1 MEEIKSILLS
11 LLKNNES
18 ENVEYK
24 EAKNNFDFNELGR
37 YFSALS
43 NGANLIGKQY
53 AWLIFGVSDKSHDF
67 VNTNYRRNSNLN
79 GLKKELT
86 QSTNDNLTFLDIYE
100 LEIDD
105 NRVIMFKIPAAI
117 GVPTTWKGIAYDRND
132 DALIPLND
140 TKRNTILSTVN
151 IDWSRQIVEGLTV
164 NDLDKDAI
172 LKAREQFKKKNE
184 NKAIAE
190 EIDNMDDLTF
200 LNKAKVL
207 LNGKVTRTAWLLLG
221 NEDTNT
227 YVDSNIPTI
236 TWKLQEGTNIIDYEH
251 FTIPFIITMEKA
263 SEKIRNLRYRYMP
276 SQTTLF
282 PNEVDKYDINILREL
297 LNNSIAHQDYRR
309 GGRVNILEMK
319 DKVMIINEGDFI
331 PKTVDTLIINE
342 GYVPPYYRNPF
353 LAQAMVNL
361 NMIDTA
367 GMGIRRSFEKLRERF
382 FPMPDYDLSEE
393 NRVKVTIYGKI
404 LDEQY
409 SKLLLENTEL
419 SLVEVMLLDRVQKN
433 IVITKE
439 QSDYLRK
446 NKLIE
451 GRYPNIYVSKSIS
464 EIVNEK
470 STYIKNSGFDDQY
483 YKDLVLKYIKDF
495 ESISK
500 KEIDNLL
507 IDKLPDSLDEDQK
520 RRKIK
525 YLISECL
532 NKKEQKIK
540 NIGTNRYPVWTL
552 KDNNRLKFSQS
563 LAEV

>member
-1 MEEIKSILLS
+1 MEEIKNIFLS
-11 LLKNNES
+11 LIENNEN
-18 ENVEYK
+18 EYVEYK
-24 EAKNNFDFNELGR
+24 EAKNNFDFNELGK

-43 NGANLIGKQY
+43 NGANLVNKQY
-53 AWLIFGVSDKSHDF
+53 AWLVFGIEDKTHKLVD
-67 VNTNYRRNSNLN
+67 TNYRRNGNLN
-79 GLKKELT
+79 GLKKDIT
-86 QSTNDNLTFLDIYE
+86 QSTNDNMTFLDIYDF
-100 LEIDD
+100 EI
-105 NRVIMFKIPAAI
+105 NGKRVVMFKIPAAI
-117 GVPTTWKGIAYDRND
+117 GIPTTWKGIAYDRNNES
-132 DALIPLND
+132 LVPLNE
-140 TKRNTILSTVN
+140 TKRNIILSTVN
-151 IDWSRQIVEGLTV
+151 IDWTRQIVEGLTV
-164 NDLDKDAI
+164 SDLDKDAI

-184 NKAIAE
+184 NKSIAG
-190 EIDNMDDLTF
+190 EIDKMDDISF

-207 LNGKVTRTAWLLLG
+207 LNGKVTRAAWLLLG

-227 YVDSNIPTI
+227 YVENYIPTI

-297 LNNSIAHQDYRR
+297 LNNAIAHQDYRK
-309 GGRVNILEMK
+309 GGRVNILEFK
-319 DKVMIINEGDFI
+319 DKVMIINEGSFI

-409 SKLLLENTEL
+409 SKLLLENTDL
-419 SLVEVMLLDRVQKN
+419 TLTEVMLLDRVQKN
-433 IVITKE
+433 ITITKE
-439 QSDYLRK
+439 QSDLLRK

-464 EIVNEK
+464 EIVDDK
-470 STYIKNSGFDDQY
+470 ISYINNSGFDDKY
-483 YKDLVLKYIKDF
+483 YKDLVLKYIDDF
-495 ESISK
+495 GSITK
-500 KEIDNLL
+500 ADL
-507 IDKLPDSLDEDQK
+507 DKLLMSKLPNSLDDVQK
-520 RRKIK
+520 KRKIK
-525 YLISECL
+525 YLVNEHL
-532 NKKEQKIK
+532 QKKENIIK
-540 NIGTNRYPVWTL
+540 NIGTTRYPIWTR
-552 KDNNRLKFSQS
+552 K
-563 LAEV
+563 

>member
-100 LEIDD
+100 LEIDG

-164 NDLDKDAI
+164 DDLDKDAI

-190 EIDNMDDLTF
+190 EIDNMDDLIF

-207 LNGKVTRTAWLLLG
+207 LNGKVTRAAWLLLG

-433 IVITKE
+433 IVISKE

-446 NKLIE
+446 NKLVE

-483 YKDLVLKYIKDF
+483 YKDLVLQYLDKFK
-495 ESISK
+495 SIT
-500 KEIDNLL
+500 KEDLDNLL
-507 IDKLPDSLDEDQK
+507 LNKLPDSLNEEQK
-520 RRKIK
+520 KRKIK
-525 YLISECL
+525 YLVNECL
-532 NKKEQKIK
+532 QNKEDIIQ
-540 NIGTNRYPVWTL
+540 NIGTSRYPVWT
-552 KDNNRLKFSQS
+552 KK
-563 LAEV
+563 

>member
-53 AWLIFGVSDKSHDF
+53 AWLVFGVTDKTHEF
-67 VNTNYRRNSNLN
+67 VNTNYRKNSNLN

-100 LEIDD
+100 LEIDG
-105 NRVIMFKIPAAI
+105 NRIIMFKIPAAI

-164 NDLDKDAI
+164 EDLDKNAI

-184 NKAIAE
+184 NKSIAE

-207 LNGKVTRTAWLLLG
+207 LNGKVTRAAWILLG

-227 YVDSNIPTI
+227 YEDTNIPTI
-236 TWKLQEGTNIIDYEH
+236 TWKLQEGTSTIDYEH

-309 GGRVNILEMK
+309 GGRINILEMK
-319 DKVMIINEGDFI
+319 DKVMIVNEGDFI
-331 PKTVDTLIINE
+331 PKTVDALIIDE

-451 GRYPNIYVSKSIS
+451 GRYPNIYVSKGIS

-470 STYIKNSGFDDQY
+470 VAYTKNSGFDDQY
-483 YKDLVLKYIKDF
+483 YKDLVIKHLNNWGC
-495 ESISK
+495 ITK
-500 KEIDNLL
+500 KELDELL
-507 IDKLPDSLDEDQK
+507 MNKLPESLNIEQK
-520 RRKIK
+520 KRKIK
-525 YLISECL
+525 YLVNETL
-532 NKKEQKIK
+532 AQKENKIE
-540 NIGTNRYPVWTL
+540 NIGNNAKPIWTL
-552 KDNNRLKFSQS
+552 KK
-563 LAEV
+563 

>member
-1 MEEIKSILLS
+1 MEEIKNIFLS
-11 LLKNNES
+11 LIENNEN
-18 ENVEYK
+18 EYVEYK
-24 EAKNNFDFNELGR
+24 EAKNNFDFNELGK

-43 NGANLIGKQY
+43 NGANLVNKQY
-53 AWLIFGVSDKSHDF
+53 AWLVFGVEDKTHKLVD
-67 VNTNYRRNSNLN
+67 TNYRRNGNLN
-79 GLKKELT
+79 GLKKDIT
-86 QSTNDNLTFLDIYE
+86 QSTNDNMTFLDIYDF
-100 LEIDD
+100 EI
-105 NRVIMFKIPAAI
+105 NGKRVVMFKIPAAI
-117 GVPTTWKGIAYDRND
+117 GIPTTWKGIAYDRNNES
-132 DALIPLND
+132 LVPLNE
-140 TKRNTILSTVN
+140 TKRNIILSTVN
-151 IDWSRQIVEGLTV
+151 IDWTRQIVEGLTV
-164 NDLDKDAI
+164 SDLDKDAI

-184 NKAIAE
+184 NKSIAD
-190 EIDNMDDLTF
+190 EIDKMDDISF

-207 LNGKVTRTAWLLLG
+207 LNGKITRAAWLLLG
-221 NEDTNT
+221 KEDTNT
-227 YVDSNIPTI
+227 YVENYIPTI

-297 LNNSIAHQDYRR
+297 LNNAIAHQDYRK
-309 GGRVNILEMK
+309 GGRVNILEFK
-319 DKVMIINEGDFI
+319 DKVMIINEGSFI

-409 SKLLLENTEL
+409 SKLLLENTDL
-419 SLVEVMLLDRVQKN
+419 TLTDVMLLDRVQKN
-433 IVITKE
+433 ITITKE
-439 QSDYLRK
+439 QSDLLRK

-464 EIVNEK
+464 EIVDDK
-470 STYIKNSGFDDQY
+470 ISYINNSGFDDKY
-483 YKDLVLKYIKDF
+483 YKDLVLKYIDDF
-495 ESISK
+495 GSITK
-500 KEIDNLL
+500 ADL
-507 IDKLPDSLDEDQK
+507 DKLLMSKLPNSLDDVQK
-520 RRKIK
+520 KRKIK
-525 YLISECL
+525 YLVNEHL
-532 NKKEQKIK
+532 QKKENIIK
-540 NIGTNRYPVWTL
+540 NIGTTRYPIWTR
-552 KDNNRLKFSQS
+552 K
-563 LAEV
+563 

>member
-11 LLKNNES
+11 LLRSNES

-53 AWLIFGVSDKSHDF
+53 AWLIFGIRDKTHEF
-67 VNTNYRRNSNLN
+67 VNTNYRINSNLN

-86 QSTNDNLTFLDIYE
+86 QSTNDNLTFLEIYE
-100 LEIDD
+100 LEIGE

-140 TKRNTILSTVN
+140 IKRNTILSTVN
-151 IDWSRQIVEGLTV
+151 IDWSRQIIEELTI
-164 NDLDKDAI
+164 NDLDKGAI
-172 LKAREQFKKKNE
+172 LRAREQFKKKNE
-184 NKAIAE
+184 NKALAD
-190 EIDNMDDLTF
+190 EIDHMDDLTF

-207 LNGKVTRTAWLLLG
+207 LNGKVTRAAWLLLG

-282 PNEVDKYDINILREL
+282 PNEVDKYDVNILREL
-297 LNNSIAHQDYRR
+297 LNNAIAHQDYRR

-319 DKVMIINEGDFI
+319 DKIMIINEGNFI
-331 PKTVDTLIINE
+331 PQTVDTLIINE

-393 NRVKVTIYGKI
+393 NRVKVTIYGEI
-404 LDEQY
+404 LDEKY

-419 SLVEVMLLDRVQKN
+419 SLTEVMLLDRVQKHIKIN
-433 IVITKE
+433 KE

-446 NKLIE
+446 HKLIE
-451 GRYPNIYVSKSIS
+451 GRYPNIYVSKGIS
-464 EIVNEK
+464 EIVNDK
-470 STYIKNSGFDDQY
+470 VSYTKNSGFNDQY
-483 YKDLVLKYIKDF
+483 YKDLVIKHINNF
-495 ESISK
+495 GNISK
-500 KEIDNLL
+500 KELDDLL
-507 IDKLPDSLDEDQK
+507 MNKLPEHLNTEQK
-520 RRKIK
+520 KRKIK
-525 YLISECL
+525 YLVNETL
-532 NKKEQKIK
+532 AQKEKMIK
-540 NIGTNRYPVWTL
+540 NIGNNAKPIWTL
-552 KDNNRLKFSQS
+552 NK
-563 LAEV
+563 

>member
-1 MEEIKSILLS
+1 MEEIKNIFLS
-11 LLKNNES
+11 LIENNEN
-18 ENVEYK
+18 EYVEYK
-24 EAKNNFDFNELGR
+24 EAKNNFDFNELGK

-43 NGANLIGKQY
+43 NGANLVNKQY
-53 AWLIFGVSDKSHDF
+53 AWLVFGVEDKTHKLVD
-67 VNTNYRRNSNLN
+67 TNYRRNGNLN
-79 GLKKELT
+79 GLKKDIT
-86 QSTNDNLTFLDIYE
+86 QSTNDNMTFLDIYDF
-100 LEIDD
+100 EI
-105 NRVIMFKIPAAI
+105 NGKRVVMFKIPAAI
-117 GVPTTWKGIAYDRND
+117 GIPTTWKGIAYDRNNES
-132 DALIPLND
+132 LVPLNE
-140 TKRNTILSTVN
+140 TKRNIILSTVN
-151 IDWSRQIVEGLTV
+151 IDWTRQIVEGLTV
-164 NDLDKDAI
+164 SDLDKDAI

-184 NKAIAE
+184 NKSIAG
-190 EIDNMDDLTF
+190 EIDKMDDISF

-207 LNGKVTRTAWLLLG
+207 LNGKVTRAAWLLLG

-227 YVDSNIPTI
+227 YVENYIPTI

-297 LNNSIAHQDYRR
+297 LNNAIAHQDYRK
-309 GGRVNILEMK
+309 GGRVNILEFK
-319 DKVMIINEGDFI
+319 DKVMIINEGSFI

-382 FPMPDYDLSEE
+382 FSMPDYDLSEE

-409 SKLLLENTEL
+409 SKLLLENTDL
-419 SLVEVMLLDRVQKN
+419 TLTEVMLLDRVQKN
-433 IVITKE
+433 ITITKE
-439 QSDYLRK
+439 QSDLLRK

-464 EIVNEK
+464 EIVDDK
-470 STYIKNSGFDDQY
+470 ISYINNSGFDDKY
-483 YKDLVLKYIKDF
+483 YKDLVLKYIDDF
-495 ESISK
+495 GSITK
-500 KEIDNLL
+500 ADL
-507 IDKLPDSLDEDQK
+507 DKLLMSKLPNSLDDVQK
-520 RRKIK
+520 KRKIK
-525 YLISECL
+525 YLVNEHL
-532 NKKEQKIK
+532 QKKENIIK
-540 NIGTNRYPVWTL
+540 NIGTTRYPIWTR
-552 KDNNRLKFSQS
+552 K
-563 LAEV
+563 

>member
-1 MEEIKSILLS
+1 MEEIKNIFLS
-11 LLKNNES
+11 LIENNEN
-18 ENVEYK
+18 EYVEYK
-24 EAKNNFDFNELGR
+24 EAKNNFDFNELGK

-43 NGANLIGKQY
+43 NGANLVNKQY
-53 AWLIFGVSDKSHDF
+53 AWLVFGVEDKTHKLVD
-67 VNTNYRRNSNLN
+67 TNYRRNGNLN
-79 GLKKELT
+79 GLKKDIT
-86 QSTNDNLTFLDIYE
+86 QSTNDNMTFLDIYDF
-100 LEIDD
+100 EI
-105 NRVIMFKIPAAI
+105 NGKRVVMFKIPAAI
-117 GVPTTWKGIAYDRND
+117 GIPTTWKGIAYDRNNES
-132 DALIPLND
+132 LVPLNE
-140 TKRNTILSTVN
+140 TKRNIILSTVN
-151 IDWSRQIVEGLTV
+151 IDWTRQIVEGLTV
-164 NDLDKDAI
+164 SDLDKNAI

-184 NKAIAE
+184 NKSIAG
-190 EIDNMDDLTF
+190 EIDKMDDISF

-207 LNGKVTRTAWLLLG
+207 LNGKVTRAAWLLLG
-221 NEDTNT
+221 KEDTNT
-227 YVDSNIPTI
+227 YVENYIPTI

-297 LNNSIAHQDYRR
+297 LNNAIAHQDYRK
-309 GGRVNILEMK
+309 GGRVNILEFK
-319 DKVMIINEGDFI
+319 DKVMIINEGSFI

-409 SKLLLENTEL
+409 SKLLLENTDL
-419 SLVEVMLLDRVQKN
+419 TLTEVMLLDRVQKN

-439 QSDYLRK
+439 QSDLLRK
-446 NKLIE
+446 NKLTE

-464 EIVNEK
+464 EIVDDK
-470 STYIKNSGFDDQY
+470 ISYINNSGFDDKY
-483 YKDLVLKYIKDF
+483 YKDLVLKYIDDF
-495 ESISK
+495 GSITK
-500 KEIDNLL
+500 ADL
-507 IDKLPDSLDEDQK
+507 DKLLMSKLPNSLDDVQK
-520 RRKIK
+520 KRKIK
-525 YLISECL
+525 YLVNEHL
-532 NKKEQKIK
+532 QKKENIIK
-540 NIGTNRYPVWTL
+540 NIGTTRYPIWTR
-552 KDNNRLKFSQS
+552 K
-563 LAEV
+563 

>member
-1 MEEIKSILLS
+1 MMEEIKNIFLS
-11 LLKNNES
+11 LIENNEN
-18 ENVEYK
+18 EYVEYK
-24 EAKNNFDFNELGR
+24 EAKNNFDFNELGK

-43 NGANLIGKQY
+43 NGANLVNKQY
-53 AWLIFGVSDKSHDF
+53 AWLVFGVEDKTHKLVD
-67 VNTNYRRNSNLN
+67 TNYRRNGNLN
-79 GLKKELT
+79 GLKKDIT
-86 QSTNDNLTFLDIYE
+86 QSTNDNMTFLDIYDF
-100 LEIDD
+100 EI
-105 NRVIMFKIPAAI
+105 NGKRVVMFKIPAAI
-117 GVPTTWKGIAYDRND
+117 GIPTTWKGIAYDRNNES
-132 DALIPLND
+132 LVPLNE
-140 TKRNTILSTVN
+140 TKRNIILSTVN
-151 IDWSRQIVEGLTV
+151 IDWTRQIVEGLTV
-164 NDLDKDAI
+164 SDLDKDAI

-184 NKAIAE
+184 NKSIAD
-190 EIDNMDDLTF
+190 EIDKMDDISF

-207 LNGKVTRTAWLLLG
+207 LNGKVTRAAWLLLG
-221 NEDTNT
+221 KEDTNT
-227 YVDSNIPTI
+227 YVENYIPTI

-297 LNNSIAHQDYRR
+297 LNNAIAHQDYRKS
-309 GGRVNILEMK
+309 GRVNILEFK
-319 DKVMIINEGDFI
+319 DKVMIINEGSFI

-409 SKLLLENTEL
+409 LKLLLENTDL
-419 SLVEVMLLDRVQKN
+419 TLTEVMLLDRVQKN
-433 IVITKE
+433 ITITKE
-439 QSDYLRK
+439 QSDLLRK

-464 EIVNEK
+464 EIVDDK
-470 STYIKNSGFDDQY
+470 ISYINNSGFDDKY
-483 YKDLVLKYIKDF
+483 YKDLVLKYIDDF
-495 ESISK
+495 GSITK
-500 KEIDNLL
+500 ADL
-507 IDKLPDSLDEDQK
+507 DKLLMSKLPNSLDDVQK
-520 RRKIK
+520 KRKIK
-525 YLISECL
+525 YLVNEHL
-532 NKKEQKIK
+532 QKKENIIK
-540 NIGTNRYPVWTL
+540 NIGTTRYPIWTR
-552 KDNNRLKFSQS
+552 K
-563 LAEV
+563 

>member
-1 MEEIKSILLS
+1 MEEIKNIFLS
-11 LLKNNES
+11 LIENNEN
-18 ENVEYK
+18 EYVEYK
-24 EAKNNFDFNELGR
+24 EAKNNFDFNELGK

-43 NGANLIGKQY
+43 NGANLVNKQY
-53 AWLIFGVSDKSHDF
+53 AWLVFGIEDKTHKLVD
-67 VNTNYRRNSNLN
+67 TNYRRNGNLN
-79 GLKKELT
+79 GLKKDIT
-86 QSTNDNLTFLDIYE
+86 QSTNDNMTFLDIYDF
-100 LEIDD
+100 EI
-105 NRVIMFKIPAAI
+105 NGKRVVMFKIPAAI
-117 GVPTTWKGIAYDRND
+117 GIPTTWKGIAYDRNNES
-132 DALIPLND
+132 LVPLNE
-140 TKRNTILSTVN
+140 TKRNIILSTVN
-151 IDWSRQIVEGLTV
+151 IDWTRQIVEGLTV
-164 NDLDKDAI
+164 SDLDKDAI

-184 NKAIAE
+184 NKSIAG
-190 EIDNMDDLTF
+190 EIDKMDDISF

-207 LNGKVTRTAWLLLG
+207 LNGKVTRAAWLLLG

-227 YVDSNIPTI
+227 YVENYIPTI

-297 LNNSIAHQDYRR
+297 LNNAIAHQDYRKS
-309 GGRVNILEMK
+309 GRVNILEFK
-319 DKVMIINEGDFI
+319 DKVMIINEGSFI

-409 SKLLLENTEL
+409 SKLLLENTDL
-419 SLVEVMLLDRVQKN
+419 TLTEVMLLDRVQKN
-433 IVITKE
+433 ITITKE
-439 QSDYLRK
+439 QSDLLRK

-464 EIVNEK
+464 EIVDDK
-470 STYIKNSGFDDQY
+470 ISYINNSGFDDKY
-483 YKDLVLKYIKDF
+483 YKDLVLKYIDDF
-495 ESISK
+495 GSITK
-500 KEIDNLL
+500 ADL
-507 IDKLPDSLDEDQK
+507 DKLLMSKLPNSLDDVQK
-520 RRKIK
+520 KRKIK
-525 YLISECL
+525 YLVNEHL
-532 NKKEQKIK
+532 QKKENIIK
-540 NIGTNRYPVWTL
+540 NIGTTRYPIWTR
-552 KDNNRLKFSQS
+552 K
-563 LAEV
+563 

>member
-100 LEIDD
+100 LEIDG

-164 NDLDKDAI
+164 DDLDKDAI

-207 LNGKVTRTAWLLLG
+207 LNGKVTRAAWLLLG

-251 FTIPFIITMEKA
+251 FTIPFIITMDKA

-409 SKLLLENTEL
+409 SKLLLENTNL
-419 SLVEVMLLDRVQKN
+419 TLVDVMLLDRVQKN
-433 IVITKE
+433 IVISKE
-439 QSDYLRK
+439 QYDYLRK
-446 NKLIE
+446 KKLIE
-451 GRYPNIYVSKSIS
+451 GRYPNIYVSKGIS

-470 STYIKNSGFDDQY
+470 VAYTKNSGFDDQY
-483 YKDLVLKYIKDF
+483 YKDLVLKHINNWG
-495 ESISK
+495 SITK
-500 KEIDNLL
+500 KELDELL
-507 IDKLPDSLDEDQK
+507 MNKLPESLNTDQK
-520 RRKIK
+520 KRKIK
-525 YLISECL
+525 YLVNETL
-532 NKKEQKIK
+532 AQKENKIE
-540 NIGTNRYPVWTL
+540 NIGNNAKPIWAL
-552 KDNNRLKFSQS
+552 KK
-563 LAEV
+563 

>member
-1 MEEIKSILLS
+1 MEEIKNIFLS
-11 LLKNNES
+11 LIENNEN
-18 ENVEYK
+18 EYVEYK
-24 EAKNNFDFNELGR
+24 EAKNNFDFNELGK

-43 NGANLIGKQY
+43 NGANLVNKQY
-53 AWLIFGVSDKSHDF
+53 ALLVFGVEYKTHKLVD
-67 VNTNYRRNSNLN
+67 TNYRRNGNLN
-79 GLKKELT
+79 GLKKDIT
-86 QSTNDNLTFLDIYE
+86 QSTNDNMTFLDIYDF
-100 LEIDD
+100 EI
-105 NRVIMFKIPAAI
+105 NGKRVVMFKIPAAI
-117 GVPTTWKGIAYDRND
+117 GIPTTWKGIAYDRNNES
-132 DALIPLND
+132 LVPLNE
-140 TKRNTILSTVN
+140 TKRNIILSTVN
-151 IDWSRQIVEGLTV
+151 IDWTRQIVEGLTV
-164 NDLDKDAI
+164 SDLDKDAI

-184 NKAIAE
+184 NKSIAD
-190 EIDNMDDLTF
+190 EIDKMDDISF

-207 LNGKVTRTAWLLLG
+207 LNGKVTRAAWLLLG
-221 NEDTNT
+221 KEDTNT
-227 YVDSNIPTI
+227 YVENYIPTI

-297 LNNSIAHQDYRR
+297 LNNAIAHQDYRKS
-309 GGRVNILEMK
+309 GRVNILEFK
-319 DKVMIINEGDFI
+319 DKVMIINEGSFI

-409 SKLLLENTEL
+409 SKLLLENTDL
-419 SLVEVMLLDRVQKN
+419 TLTEVMLLDRVQKN
-433 IVITKE
+433 ITITKE
-439 QSDYLRK
+439 QSDLLRK

-464 EIVNEK
+464 EIVDDK
-470 STYIKNSGFDDQY
+470 ISYINNSGFDDKY
-483 YKDLVLKYIKDF
+483 YKDLVLKYIDDF
-495 ESISK
+495 GSITK
-500 KEIDNLL
+500 ADL
-507 IDKLPDSLDEDQK
+507 DKLLMSKLPNSLDDVQK
-520 RRKIK
+520 KRKIK
-525 YLISECL
+525 YLVNEHL
-532 NKKEQKIK
+532 QKKENIIK
-540 NIGTNRYPVWTL
+540 NIGTTRYPIWTR
-552 KDNNRLKFSQS
+552 K
-563 LAEV
+563 

>member
-1 MEEIKSILLS
+1 MEEIKNIFLS
-11 LLKNNES
+11 LIENNEN
-18 ENVEYK
+18 EYVEYK
-24 EAKNNFDFNELGR
+24 EAKNNFDFNELGK

-43 NGANLIGKQY
+43 NGANLVNKQY
-53 AWLIFGVSDKSHDF
+53 AWLVFGVEDKTHKLVD
-67 VNTNYRRNSNLN
+67 TNYRRNGNLN
-79 GLKKELT
+79 GLKKDIT
-86 QSTNDNLTFLDIYE
+86 QSTNDNMTFLDIYDF
-100 LEIDD
+100 EI
-105 NRVIMFKIPAAI
+105 NGKRVVMFKIPAAI
-117 GVPTTWKGIAYDRND
+117 GIPTTWKGIAYDRNNES
-132 DALIPLND
+132 LVPLNE
-140 TKRNTILSTVN
+140 TKRNIILSTVN
-151 IDWSRQIVEGLTV
+151 IDWTRQIVEGLTV
-164 NDLDKDAI
+164 SDLDKDAI

-184 NKAIAE
+184 NKSIAD
-190 EIDNMDDLTF
+190 EIDKMDDISF

-207 LNGKVTRTAWLLLG
+207 LNGKVTRAAWLLLG
-221 NEDTNT
+221 KEDTNT
-227 YVDSNIPTI
+227 YVENYIPTI

-297 LNNSIAHQDYRR
+297 LNNAIAHQDYRKS
-309 GGRVNILEMK
+309 GRVNILEFK
-319 DKVMIINEGDFI
+319 DKVMIINEGSFI

-409 SKLLLENTEL
+409 SKLLLENTDL
-419 SLVEVMLLDRVQKN
+419 TLTEVMILDRVQKN
-433 IVITKE
+433 ITITKE
-439 QSDYLRK
+439 QSDLLRK

-464 EIVNEK
+464 EIVDDK
-470 STYIKNSGFDDQY
+470 ISYINNSGFDDKY
-483 YKDLVLKYIKDF
+483 YKDLVLKYIDDF
-495 ESISK
+495 GSITK
-500 KEIDNLL
+500 ADL
-507 IDKLPDSLDEDQK
+507 DKLLMSKLPNSLDDVQK
-520 RRKIK
+520 KRKIK
-525 YLISECL
+525 YLVNEHL
-532 NKKEQKIK
+532 QKKENIIK
-540 NIGTNRYPVWTL
+540 NIGTTRYPIWTR
-552 KDNNRLKFSQS
+552 K
-563 LAEV
+563 

>member
-1 MEEIKSILLS
+1 MEEIKNIFLL
-11 LLKNNES
+11 LIENNEN
-18 ENVEYK
+18 EYVEYK
-24 EAKNNFDFNELGR
+24 EAKNNFDFNELGK

-43 NGANLIGKQY
+43 NGANLVNKQY
-53 AWLIFGVSDKSHDF
+53 AWLVFGVEDKTHKLVD
-67 VNTNYRRNSNLN
+67 TNYRRNGNLN
-79 GLKKELT
+79 GLKKDIT
-86 QSTNDNLTFLDIYE
+86 QSTNDNMTFLDIYDF
-100 LEIDD
+100 EI
-105 NRVIMFKIPAAI
+105 NGKRVVMFKIPAAI
-117 GVPTTWKGIAYDRND
+117 GIPTTWKGIAYDRNNES
-132 DALIPLND
+132 LVPLNE
-140 TKRNTILSTVN
+140 TKRNIILSTVN
-151 IDWSRQIVEGLTV
+151 IDWTRQIVEGLTV
-164 NDLDKDAI
+164 SDLDKDAI

-184 NKAIAE
+184 NKSIAG
-190 EIDNMDDLTF
+190 EIDKMDDISF

-207 LNGKVTRTAWLLLG
+207 LNGKVTRAAWLLLG

-227 YVDSNIPTI
+227 YVENYIPTI

-297 LNNSIAHQDYRR
+297 LNNAIAHQDYRK
-309 GGRVNILEMK
+309 GGRVNILEFK
-319 DKVMIINEGDFI
+319 DKVMIINEGSFI

-409 SKLLLENTEL
+409 SKLLLENTDL
-419 SLVEVMLLDRVQKN
+419 TLTEVMLLDRVQKN
-433 IVITKE
+433 ITITKE
-439 QSDYLRK
+439 QSDLLRK

-464 EIVNEK
+464 EIVDDK
-470 STYIKNSGFDDQY
+470 ISYINNSGFDDKY
-483 YKDLVLKYIKDF
+483 YKDLVLKYIDDF
-495 ESISK
+495 GSITK
-500 KEIDNLL
+500 ADL
-507 IDKLPDSLDEDQK
+507 DKLLMSKLPNSLDDVQK
-520 RRKIK
+520 KRKIK
-525 YLISECL
+525 YLVNEHL
-532 NKKEQKIK
+532 QKKENIIK
-540 NIGTNRYPVWTL
+540 NIGTTRYPIWTR
-552 KDNNRLKFSQS
+552 K
-563 LAEV
+563 

>member
-1 MEEIKSILLS
+1 MMEEIKNIFLS
-11 LLKNNES
+11 LIENNEN
-18 ENVEYK
+18 EYVEYK
-24 EAKNNFDFNELGR
+24 EAKNNFDFNELGK

-43 NGANLIGKQY
+43 NGANLVNKQY
-53 AWLIFGVSDKSHDF
+53 AWLVFGVEDKTHKLVD
-67 VNTNYRRNSNLN
+67 TNYRRNGNLN
-79 GLKKELT
+79 GLKKDIT
-86 QSTNDNLTFLDIYE
+86 QSTNDNMTFLDIYDF
-100 LEIDD
+100 EI
-105 NRVIMFKIPAAI
+105 NGKRVVMFKIPAAI
-117 GVPTTWKGIAYDRND
+117 GIPTTWKGIAYDRNNES
-132 DALIPLND
+132 LVPLNE
-140 TKRNTILSTVN
+140 TKRNIILSTVN
-151 IDWSRQIVEGLTV
+151 IDWTRQIVEGLTV
-164 NDLDKDAI
+164 SDLDKDAI

-184 NKAIAE
+184 NKSIAG
-190 EIDNMDDLTF
+190 EIDKMDDISF

-207 LNGKVTRTAWLLLG
+207 LNGKVTRAAWLLLG

-227 YVDSNIPTI
+227 YVENYIPTI

-297 LNNSIAHQDYRR
+297 LNNAIAHQDYRK
-309 GGRVNILEMK
+309 GGRVNILEFK
-319 DKVMIINEGDFI
+319 DKVMIINEGSFI

-409 SKLLLENTEL
+409 SKLLLENTDL
-419 SLVEVMLLDRVQKN
+419 TLTEVMLLDRVQKN

-439 QSDYLRK
+439 QSDLLRK
-446 NKLIE
+446 NKLTE

-464 EIVNEK
+464 EIVDDK
-470 STYIKNSGFDDQY
+470 ISYINNSGFDDKY
-483 YKDLVLKYIKDF
+483 YKDLVLKYIDDF
-495 ESISK
+495 GSITK
-500 KEIDNLL
+500 ADL
-507 IDKLPDSLDEDQK
+507 DKLLMSKLPNSLDDVQK
-520 RRKIK
+520 KRKIK
-525 YLISECL
+525 YLVNEHL
-532 NKKEQKIK
+532 QKKENIIK
-540 NIGTNRYPVWTL
+540 NIGTTRYPIWTR
-552 KDNNRLKFSQS
+552 K
-563 LAEV
+563 

>member
-100 LEIDD
+100 LEIDG

-151 IDWSRQIVEGLTV
+151 IDWSRQIVDGLTV
-164 NDLDKDAI
+164 DDLDKDAI

-184 NKAIAE
+184 NKVIAE

-207 LNGKVTRTAWLLLG
+207 LNGKVTRAAWLLLG

-342 GYVPPYYRNPF
+342 GYVPPYYRNPI
-353 LAQAMVNL
+353 LSQAMVNL

-367 GMGIRRSFEKLRERF
+367 GMGIRRRF

-393 NRVKVTIYGKI
+393 NRVKVTLYGKI

-446 NKLIE
+446 HNLIE

-470 STYIKNSGFDDQY
+470 SAYIKNSGFDDQY
-483 YKDLVLKYIKDF
+483 YKDLVLQYLDKFK
-495 ESISK
+495 SIT
-500 KEIDNLL
+500 KEDLDNLL
-507 IDKLPDSLDEDQK
+507 LNKLPDSLNEEQK
-520 RRKIK
+520 KRKIK
-525 YLISECL
+525 YLVNECL
-532 NKKEQKIK
+532 QNKENIIQ
-540 NIGTNRYPVWTL
+540 NIGTSRYPVWT
-552 KDNNRLKFSQS
+552 KK
-563 LAEV
+563 